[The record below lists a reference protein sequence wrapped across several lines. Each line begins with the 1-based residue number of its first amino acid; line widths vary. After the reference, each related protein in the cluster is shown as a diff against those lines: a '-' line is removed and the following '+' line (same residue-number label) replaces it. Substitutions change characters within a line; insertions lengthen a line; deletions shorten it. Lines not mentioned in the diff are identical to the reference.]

1 MAEEPKRCFVIGAI
15 GDEGSPER
23 THADWLLDTIIVP
36 VFECDLKDWA
46 VERADKI
53 ATPGMVNSQIINRLH
68 DVELVIADLS
78 FHNANAF
85 YEMSIRHKVGRPII
99 HMIRKGEKIPFD
111 VIPHRAIQ
119 FSVAHPND
127 LKDARERL
135 ALAVTEAIK
144 PGFEPDNPITHA
156 RGKVE
161 FEEHA
166 SPAMKVLADEIS
178 ALRAR
183 LDAIEINEYAARA
196 GGVKCTLSGPS
207 RSIRGT
213 IPVRSGRNLWLAL

>member
-99 HMIRKGEKIPFD
+99 
-111 VIPHRAIQ
+111 
-119 FSVAHPND
+119 
-127 LKDARERL
+127 
-135 ALAVTEAIK
+135 
-144 PGFEPDNPITHA
+144 
-156 RGKVE
+156 
-161 FEEHA
+161 
-166 SPAMKVLADEIS
+166 
-178 ALRAR
+178 
-183 LDAIEINEYAARA
+183 
-196 GGVKCTLSGPS
+196 TLS
-207 RSIRGT
+207 
-213 IPVRSGRNLWLAL
+213 VRAEKLH